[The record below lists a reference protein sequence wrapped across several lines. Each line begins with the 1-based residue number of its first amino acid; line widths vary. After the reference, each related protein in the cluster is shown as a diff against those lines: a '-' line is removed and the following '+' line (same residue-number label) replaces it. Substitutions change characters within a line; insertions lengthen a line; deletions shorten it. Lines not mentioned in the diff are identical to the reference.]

1 MHKKRLFSFSFYLT
15 TFLAS
20 IAILLTSTTFFSTGA
35 NAVDIKQCLFSNMT
49 GVVNLDGKPVAN
61 VRLVRTINYNKDIV
75 DETVTDE
82 NGHFEFPAVF
92 RNNYAGKI
100 LPMEFVVSQLIIAH
114 HDGKEFE
121 MWSGVKRKPEENAE
135 SRGKPLVV
143 SCELGLEVAHHV
155 SINNSPITS
164 LCVWDVESDPVEE
177 LILFDTDAEE
187 REELMN
193 KNKES

>member
-1 MHKKRLFSFSFYLT
+1 M
-15 TFLAS
+15 
-20 IAILLTSTTFFSTGA
+20 
-35 NAVDIKQCLFSNMT
+35 DIKQCLFSNMT

-114 HDGKEFE
+114 HEGKEYE
-121 MWSGVKRKPEENAE
+121 MWAGVKRKPEENAE

-143 SCELGLEVAHHV
+143 SCELGLEELNYKGVDG
-155 SINNSPITS
+155 SPITS
-164 LCVWDVESDPVEE
+164 LCTW
-177 LILFDTDAEE
+177 DAEPDPI
-187 REELMN
+187 RDYSLFEEDN
-193 KNKES
+193 ED

>member
-1 MHKKRLFSFSFYLT
+1 MLLVSFAV
-15 TFLAS
+15 LA
-20 IAILLTSTTFFSTGA
+20 IANIFFSSGA
-35 NAVDIKQCLFSNMT
+35 NAVTIKQCLFSKMT
-49 GVVNLDGKPVAN
+49 GVVNLNGKPVAN

-82 NGHFEFPAVF
+82 NGNFEFPAVF

-100 LPMEFVVSQLIIAH
+100 LPMEFVASQLIIAH
-114 HDGKEFE
+114 HEGKEYE

-135 SRGKPLVV
+135 SQGKPLVV
-143 SCELGLEVAHHV
+143 VCELGLEVAHHV
-155 SINNSPITS
+155 SINKSPITS
-164 LCVWDVESDPVEE
+164 LCVWDVESDPVED